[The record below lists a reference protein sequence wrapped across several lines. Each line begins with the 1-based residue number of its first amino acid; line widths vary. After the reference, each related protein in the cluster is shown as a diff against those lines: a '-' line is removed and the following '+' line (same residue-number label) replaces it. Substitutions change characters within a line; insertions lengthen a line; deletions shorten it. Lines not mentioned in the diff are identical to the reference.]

1 MVAMTSYGFRV
12 FGNPASQGSKIPGM
26 NRKTGKMFVRDQA
39 GKGLSTWRQDIIRA
53 ALIARGC
60 DPDNSSEPGTEDAL
74 GDILKEPIK
83 TIEGACAL
91 QIMIFLPRPAS
102 ISIKKRP
109 LPSVKPDLDKMTRA
123 IMDGLKEAGVYR
135 DDALVV
141 KIRVIK
147 QYAGD
152 TPDAAPGAWITVTDH
167 LD

>member
-1 MVAMTSYGFRV
+1 MTSYGFRV

-60 DPDNSSEPGTEDAL
+60 DPDTGHAPQPDADGNSPAP
-74 GDILKEPIK
+74 IL

-141 KIRVIK
+141 KIWVIK